1 MVTCNNKIHVL
12 IRKIPLFSL
21 HDSHVNSLKSMVVSS
36 QPGICR
42 KRQGED
48 FDKERRLKGGELEIY
63 IGIISFSKRKDA
75 DLFPAEI

>member
-1 MVTCNNKIHVL
+1 M
-12 IRKIPLFSL
+12 
-21 HDSHVNSLKSMVVSS
+21 SS
-36 QPGICR
+36 QPGIYR

-63 IGIISFSKRKDA
+63 IGIISLSKRKDG